1 MGSYLLQRVIQTGHD
16 SRFEEIKKSPP
27 KFFGA
32 WMAQATWCSLIC
44 LPVVALNAVPLSAF
58 SALGSGVVLTD
69 ILGIALWIGGISFEI
84 TADRQKSQWLREK
97 REKKHSEEFM
107 TRGLWT
113 VR

>member
-1 MGSYLLQRVIQTGHD
+1 
-16 SRFEEIKKSPP
+16 
-27 KFFGA
+27 
-32 WMAQATWCSLIC
+32 MAQATWCSLIC
-44 LPVVALNAVPLSAF
+44 LPAVALNAVPLSAF

-84 TADRQKSQWLREK
+84 TADRQKSQWLKEK
-97 REKKHSEEFM
+97 KEKKHSEEFM